1 MGNDRWGEKGAGVG
15 KDVNS
20 ITNICL
26 FVYCSLLGI
35 FCNENIISKRNG
47 QVLNKPQIRLLL
59 GWFVAAQDLQDL

>member
-1 MGNDRWGEKGAGVG
+1 MGNDRWGERGVG

-35 FCNENIISKRNG
+35 FCNENIISKKNG

-59 GWFVAAQDLQDL
+59 NWFVAAQDLQDL